1 MPEMSP
7 SELLFWL
14 TALLLLYTLTGYPIM
29 LAILTLFTKEKRYA
43 SPVDRPKVSFI
54 VAAYNE
60 ERNIAAKLANLRGLT
75 YDDDKIEF
83 IIGSDASTD
92 GTDRI
97 LDEAAR
103 QDGRIR
109 WFRLDQ
115 RGGKIA
121 VLKQAVE
128 RAGGTILVF
137 TDCSVTTEADIMAKV
152 LSCFGDPKVGL
163 VSSRDVW
170 VNEHDRSPLAQH
182 QYIDY
187 EMTIRQRESRLNSL
201 VSASGSF
208 FAVRRELFRAYGPDE
223 ADDFALPL
231 RVYRQ
236 GYRVIHCADLVGY
249 VPMVK
254 SSGAELARR
263 TRIIRSG
270 IRTVLVNRPL
280 LNPFRYPI
288 FAWQLWSH
296 KALKWLFPFI
306 VILNILLCIM
316 SWNRSEVYQ
325 AVGAAYALLGLLA
338 LAGFVIGGRSIWAR
352 PFRTANF
359 VLLSMVAV
367 VAAWYQVATGRKPQ
381 TWEPTHR

>member
-1 MPEMSP
+1 MPEMST
-7 SELLFWL
+7 SELFFWL
-14 TALLLLYTLTGYPIM
+14 TTLLLLYTLAGYPIM
-29 LAILTLFTKEKRYA
+29 LALLTMFMKEKPRPLPA
-43 SPVDRPKVSFI
+43 DRPKVSFI

-60 ERNIAAKLANLRGLT
+60 ERNIAAKLANLRGVI
-75 YDDDKIEF
+75 YDGDKIEF
-83 IIGSDASTD
+83 VIGSDASTD
-92 GTDRI
+92 GTDRV
-97 LDEAAR
+97 LAEAAR
-103 QDGRIR
+103 QDGRLR
-109 WFRLDQ
+109 WFRLDR

-121 VLKQAVE
+121 VLREAVE
-128 RAGGTILVF
+128 RAGGAILVF
-137 TDCSVTTEADIMAKV
+137 TDCSVTTESDIMAKI
-152 LSCFGDPKVGL
+152 LSCFGDPTVGL

-170 VNEHDRSPLAQH
+170 VDEHDRSPLAQH

-208 FAVRRELFRAYGPDE
+208 FAVRRGLFRAYGPDE

-263 TRIIRSG
+263 TRIIRAG
-270 IRTVLVNRPL
+270 IRTALANRAL
-280 LNPFRYPI
+280 LNPFRYPV

-306 VILNILLCIM
+306 VILNILLGIM
-316 SWNRSEVYQ
+316 SWNRSAVYQ
-325 AVGAAYALLGLLA
+325 AAVAAYAALMLLG
-338 LAGFVIGGRSIWAR
+338 LAGFVIGGRSPWTK
-352 PFRTANF
+352 PFRTASF

-367 VAAWYQVATGRKPQ
+367 MAAWYQVVTGRKPQ